1 MAADIMQ
8 NIFGSTE
15 AGAMMLSI
23 EGNGPDAALLR
34 PIPGTVYA
42 FEPVASEDKDRQL
55 LELIILPESP
65 DCPAESFRSADG
77 KFHTGDLFL
86 EVKPCCYSFCG
97 RNDDWIKSENSLR
110 CDTRYVIIAFL
121 TEFLAPTSLLVNA
134 ETDIKQSH

>member
-1 MAADIMQ
+1 MTADILQ

-42 FEPVASEDKDRQL
+42 FEPVASEEKDRQL

-65 DCPAESFRSADG
+65 DCPAESFRSSDG
-77 KFHTGDLFL
+77 KYHTGDLFI

-110 CDTRYVIIAFL
+110 CDTRYVVIAFL
-121 TEFLAPTSLLVNA
+121 CRIFSRKCLTPKLRN
-134 ETDIKQSH
+134 